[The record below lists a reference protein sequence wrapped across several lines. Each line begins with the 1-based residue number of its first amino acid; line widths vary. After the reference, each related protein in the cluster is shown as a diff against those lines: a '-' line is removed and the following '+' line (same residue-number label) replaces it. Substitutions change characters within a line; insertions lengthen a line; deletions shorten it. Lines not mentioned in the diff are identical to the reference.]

1 MPAYKEKETEKPIKI
16 STNIKRKP
24 NERISNKILGSMLI
38 ILAFCSLILPEVQED
53 GTAFIMMLILG
64 TAALFST

>member
-24 NERISNKILGSMLI
+24 KKRISNKVFGSMLI
-38 ILAFCSLILPEVQED
+38 ILAFWSLILPEVQED